1 MQHLRLA
8 FRQLVKHPGFTVV
21 AVFTLALGLGANAT
35 ILGIIDAFFFRPLAV
50 PGADRFVFVLQQT
63 DVVEFPHGYSWLDYE
78 DLREKVEPFEDTLA
92 LFLSPVH
99 IGAPGRPPERT
110 WIECVSPNYFSLLGV
125 DAARGTVFSRADVAK
140 PGAPPV
146 VVLAQSFWERSFGGD
161 PSLIGGTLHLNG
173 QPFTLLGVM
182 PDTFNG
188 AQWSIAPS
196 GWVPATAL
204 PHLQGDG
211 QQLLDNRGAPA
222 FKVLA
227 RLKPGATVAQARAA
241 TEVVVRQLA
250 GQYPQDHRQPE
261 VRIIPERLSRPEPS
275 FSAFMPLAATVFM
288 SLVLLVLLIAC
299 ANVANLMFA
308 RALSRRKEMGVRTA
322 LGASRWQLVRQLLW
336 ESVLLALVAGC
347 LGSLL
352 AHGLGFALN
361 HFMPGGDIPVNADT
375 RWSWRVFFGT
385 AALAVVAGVITG
397 WVPALR
403 ATRWDLH
410 TVLKEGAVSQAG
422 AGGHPF
428 RSALVIGQIALSVV
442 VLGCGGLFLESLR
455 RTAKL
460 DLGFRPDHLIMAS
473 VDLGLQRYDPT
484 RGHQFHRALT
494 DRLASLH
501 GVQAVALAG
510 AVPFDY
516 SIRMHE
522 VGAADQTQTG
532 PSQDGFLAA
541 GYSAVTASY
550 LRTLGVTLIQGRDF
564 ATTDLPDSPKVV
576 IVNQT
581 LARRIWGDENPLGK
595 RLRLGHGDDVREI
608 IGVARDGKYLMLGED
623 PRPYFYVP
631 LTQFYSSPVT
641 LFARTQG
648 DPLVLVPALRQVLA
662 ELDPHLP
669 IYNVRTMEEHLR
681 QSALALMPLRLAAV
695 LAGAQGMLGL
705 FLAALGIYGVVS
717 YAVTQRT
724 HEIGIRMA
732 LGAARS
738 DILRLVVREG
748 WRLTL
753 LGLGIGLA
761 LTLVVALGL
770 SRLLYGLNPI
780 HLPVFGAVA
789 VVLAGVALLA
799 CYLPAR
805 RATRLNP
812 MLALHYE

>member
-1 MQHLRLA
+1 MKNLRLA

-21 AVFTLALGLGANAT
+21 AVLTLALGLGANAT
-35 ILGIIDAFFFRPLAV
+35 ILGIIEAFFFRPLDV
-50 PGADRFVFVLQQT
+50 PGADRLVFVLQQT

-78 DLREKVEPFEDTLA
+78 DLRDQVEPFEDALG
-92 LFLSPVH
+92 LFLTPVH

-125 DAARGTVFSRADVAK
+125 PAARGTVFSPANVGQ

-182 PDTFNG
+182 PETFNG

-196 GWVPATAL
+196 AWVPATAL
-204 PHLQGDG
+204 PHLQEDG
-211 QQLLDNRGAPA
+211 QQFLENRGAPA

-241 TEVVVRQLA
+241 AEVVVRQLA
-250 GQYPQDHRQPE
+250 AEYPQGRPMPE
-261 VRIIPERLSRPEPS
+261 VRVIPEQLSRPEPS

-288 SLVLLVLLIAC
+288 GLVLLVLLIAC

-308 RALSRRKEMGVRTA
+308 RAINRRKEMGIRTA
-322 LGASRWQLVRQLLW
+322 LGASRWQLVRLLLW

-352 AHGLGFALN
+352 AHGVGLALN
-361 HFMPGGDIPVNADT
+361 QFTPGGDLPVVSDT
-375 RWSWRVFFGT
+375 AWSWRVFFGT
-385 AALAVVAGVITG
+385 AALAVVAGVVTG

-410 TVLKEGAVSQAG
+410 TVLKEGAATQAG
-422 AGGHPF
+422 VGRHPF

-442 VLGCGGLFLESLR
+442 VLTCGGLFLESLR
-455 RTAKL
+455 RTARL
-460 DLGFRPDHLIMAS
+460 DLGFRPDNLIMAS
-473 VDLGLQRYDPT
+473 VDLGLQRYDQA
-484 RGHQFHRALT
+484 RGHQFHRDLS
-494 DRLASLH
+494 DRLAGLH

-522 VGAADQTQTG
+522 VGAADQTQPG
-532 PSQDGFLAA
+532 PGQNGFLAA
-541 GYSAVTASY
+541 AYSAVSTGY
-550 LRTLGVTLIQGRDF
+550 LRALGVTLVQGRDF
-564 ATTDLPDSPKVV
+564 AATDLPESPKVV

-595 RLRLGHGDDVREI
+595 RLRLGRDDDLREVV
-608 IGVARDGKYLMLGED
+608 GVARDGKYLMLSED

-631 LTQFYSSPVT
+631 LTQFYTSPVT
-641 LFARTQG
+641 LFVRTQG
-648 DPLVLVPALRQVLA
+648 DPLVLVPALRQILA

-669 IYNVRTMEEHLR
+669 IYNVRTMAEHLR

-705 FLAALGIYGVVS
+705 FLAILGIYGVVS

-724 HEIGIRMA
+724 HEIGIRLA

-753 LGLGIGLA
+753 VGLGIGFA

-780 HLPVFGAVA
+780 HLPVFSIVA
-789 VVLAGVALLA
+789 ALLAGIALIA

-812 MLALHYE
+812 MLALRCE